1 MNYPNLE
8 SACLPVHHCEEVFV
22 PAFSDLL
29 DVSIE
34 YEFHEEVESSLSD
47 SGGSVFKSSLSITD
61 QFKQEELSDLIRN
74 LNLSKEAVEILASR
88 LKDKNCLR
96 TGASITF
103 YRTREKELLP
113 YFSKEEE
120 LVFCKDI
127 EVVLLKMEASQY
139 RALEWRLFI
148 DSSKRCL
155 KCVLQHNGNR

>member
-1 MNYPNLE
+1 MR
-8 SACLPVHHCEEVFV
+8 HCEKVFV
-22 PAFSDLL
+22 PEFSDLP
-29 DVSIE
+29 DVFME
-34 YEFHEEVESSLSD
+34 YEFHEEVENSLSD

-61 QFKQEELSDLIRN
+61 QFKQEELSYLIRD
-74 LNLSKEAVEILASR
+74 LNLSKEGAEILGSR
-88 LKDKNCLR
+88 LKGKNFSR
-96 TGASITF
+96 TGTSITF

-127 EVVLLKMEASQY
+127 EGVQLKMGASQY

-155 KCVLQHNGNR
+155 KCVLQHNDNR